1 MISLFKIEIKTMY
14 IKTMSNKNIT
24 EFSFSVHIL
33 HKTILINASFFF
45 FFADECKP
53 KMEIPQ
59 KLKNIT
65 VKKILVTI
73 EC

>member
-1 MISLFKIEIKTMY
+1 MY

-24 EFSFSVHIL
+24 EFNFNIHIL
-33 HKTILINASFFF
+33 HKTILINAFFF
-45 FFADECKP
+45 FVDECKP
-53 KMEIPQ
+53 KMETPQ

-65 VKKILVTI
+65 VKKILVTV